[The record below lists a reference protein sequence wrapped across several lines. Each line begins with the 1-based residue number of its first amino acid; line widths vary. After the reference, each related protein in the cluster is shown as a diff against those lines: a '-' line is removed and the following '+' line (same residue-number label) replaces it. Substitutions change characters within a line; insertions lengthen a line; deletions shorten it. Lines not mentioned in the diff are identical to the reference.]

1 MFAMKVI
8 PVFSSHC
15 FDACMEVPERKSSLT
30 TKNTCF
36 CVVCAEA
43 LTKPKTLKSVNC
55 TSMLSLQVGYDRVLM
70 KYYGQPGGR
79 YIYC

>member
-1 MFAMKVI
+1 MFAMKDLPAI
-8 PVFSSHC
+8 PSHC
-15 FDACMEVPERKSSLT
+15 FDACIEIPEHRSSLT
-30 TKNTCF
+30 TENNCF